1 MLGPWTKA
9 RVNIGIL
16 GIGELKWMGMDEFNS
31 DDYYIY
37 YCEQE
42 SLWEKGVSLIVN
54 KESEM

>member
-42 SLWEKGVSLIVN
+42 PIEQM
-54 KESEM
+54 E